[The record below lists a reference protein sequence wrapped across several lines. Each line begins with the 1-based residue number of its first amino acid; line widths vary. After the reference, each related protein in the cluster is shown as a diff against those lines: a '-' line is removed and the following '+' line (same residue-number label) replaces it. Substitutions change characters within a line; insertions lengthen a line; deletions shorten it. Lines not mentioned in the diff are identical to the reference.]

1 MRITLD
7 TNVLVSA
14 FIAKHG
20 HSANLLEL
28 ALAVEVVELVLSEP
42 ILEELEDVLLRDE
55 VCSRFQY
62 APQDIRRI
70 VGTLRRS
77 ARIVSPT
84 SKFVVIRE
92 DPKDD
97 VILNTAYDGGAE
109 YIVSGDSDLLKL
121 RRFKGI
127 RIVTPK
133 QMMAI
138 VSSKFPEFVFRL

>member
-28 ALAVEVVELVLSEP
+28 ALTVEVIEMVLSEP
-42 ILEELEDVLLRDE
+42 ILRELGDVLLRDE
-55 VCSRFQY
+55 VRSRFSYTQ
-62 APQDIRRI
+62 QDIRKI
-70 VGTLRRS
+70 VGTLRKS
-77 ARIVSPT
+77 AKIVSPT
-84 SKFVVIRE
+84 SRFVVIKE

-97 VILNTAYDGGAE
+97 VILNTAYDGNAE
-109 YIVSGDSDLLKL
+109 YIVSGDSAMLKL

-133 QMMAI
+133 QAMDI
-138 VSSKFPEFVFRL
+138 ISRKFPEFFFRF

>member
-20 HSANLLEL
+20 HSANPLEL
-28 ALAVEVVELVLSEP
+28 ALTVEVIEMVLSEP
-42 ILEELEDVLLRDE
+42 ILQELGDVLLRDE
-55 VCSRFQY
+55 VRNRFSYTQ
-62 APQDIRRI
+62 QDIRKI
-70 VGTLRRS
+70 VATLRKS
-77 ARIVSPT
+77 AKIVSPT
-84 SKFVVIRE
+84 SRFVRIKE

-97 VILNTAYDGGAE
+97 VILNTAYDGNAE
-109 YIVSGDSDLLKL
+109 YIVSGDSAMLKL

-133 QMMAI
+133 QAMDI
-138 VSSKFPEFVFRL
+138 ISRKFPEFVFRF

>member
-28 ALAVEVVELVLSEP
+28 ALTVEVTELLLSEP
-42 ILEELEDVLLRDE
+42 ILQELEDVLLRDE
-55 VCSRFQY
+55 VRSRFSYTQ
-62 APQDIRRI
+62 QDIRKI

-97 VILNTAYDGGAE
+97 LILNTAYDGNAE

-121 RRFKGI
+121 KRFKGI

-133 QMMAI
+133 QMMEI
-138 VSSKFPEFVFRL
+138 ISRKFPELFFRF

>member
-20 HSANLLEL
+20 HSANPLEL
-28 ALAVEVVELVLSEP
+28 ALTVEVIEMVLSEP
-42 ILEELEDVLLRDE
+42 ILRELGDVLLRDE
-55 VCSRFQY
+55 VRNRFSYTQ
-62 APQDIRRI
+62 QDIRKI
-70 VGTLRRS
+70 VGTLRKS
-77 ARIVSPT
+77 AKIVSPT
-84 SKFVVIRE
+84 SRFVVIKE

-97 VILNTAYDGGAE
+97 VILNTAYDGNAE
-109 YIVSGDSDLLKL
+109 YIVSGDSAMLKL

-133 QMMAI
+133 QAMDI
-138 VSSKFPEFVFRL
+138 ISRKFPEFVFRF

>member
-1 MRITLD
+1 MRISLD

-28 ALAVEVVELVLSEP
+28 ALTVEVVELVLSEP
-42 ILEELEDVLLRDE
+42 ILRELEDVLLRDE
-55 VCSRFQY
+55 VRSRFSYTQ
-62 APQDIRRI
+62 QDIRKI
-70 VGTLRRS
+70 VSTLRRS

-84 SKFVVIRE
+84 TKFVVIRE

-97 VILNTAYDGGAE
+97 VILNSAYDGDAE

-121 RRFKGI
+121 KRFKGI
-127 RIVTPK
+127 MIVTPK
-133 QMMAI
+133 QMMEI
-138 VSSKFPEFVFRL
+138 ISRKFPEFVFRF